1 MFLRPSDPVVVEC
14 LSVAKVFH
22 LGKDG
27 PLVGSLPDGHWNR
40 TPNLLLR
47 LHVCLSRLQVLHTG
61 QVAVIL
67 SLARTSS
74 CMTFN
79 FQVILPNTCP
89 INRQAKWSLLSCLDG
104 KRFVQ
109 QESIANQV
117 KPPQELF

>member
-1 MFLRPSDPVVVEC
+1 MGGRGSTNIMFLRPSNPVVVEC

-61 QVAVIL
+61 KVGVIL
-67 SLARTSS
+67 SLARKRPKALV
-74 CMTFN
+74 N
-79 FQVILPNTCP
+79 F
-89 INRQAKWSLLSCLDG
+89 
-104 KRFVQ
+104 
-109 QESIANQV
+109 
-117 KPPQELF
+117 